1 LKTKDKSPFRKKLA
15 LAKSI
20 LLNFRSE
27 YFLSDILGFIWSL
40 LFRPAGI
47 YASRLV
53 LWRCRGTVKA
63 QTALIGI
70 RSNRLGLIPFSKGI
84 VEIEK
89 KVFFLCE
96 GDVRISHGCRIFV
109 HGELKIGDKTYINPN
124 CHLVVTNGIHIGSNC
139 AISWNFQAIDSDI
152 HQSSATKD
160 VSKPIHIGNHVWIG
174 SNVTVLKGVE
184 IGDGSIIAAG
194 SLVNKNIPPGVLAG
208 GVPAKILKEG
218 VTWK

>member
-1 LKTKDKSPFRKKLA
+1 MKTTNYSTLRRKLA
-15 LAKSI
+15 LAKTI
-20 LLNFRSE
+20 LLNFKSE
-27 YFLSDILGFIWSL
+27 YFLSDILGFIGSI

-47 YASRLV
+47 FTSSLI
-53 LWRCRGTVKA
+53 LWRCSGTVKA
-63 QTALIGI
+63 QSALIGI
-70 RSNRLGLIPFSKGI
+70 RSNRLGLVPFSKGI
-84 VEIEK
+84 VEIGKEG
-89 KVFFLCE
+89 VFFCE
-96 GDVRISHGCRIFV
+96 GHVRISHACRIFV

-124 CHLVVTNGIHIGSNC
+124 CHLVVTKGLHIGSDC

-152 HQSSATKD
+152 HQSSAAKD
-160 VSKPIHIGNHVWIG
+160 VSKPIKIGNHVWIG